1 MPGGKKK
8 SKSSSKK
15 KNKSSRNKDGGAKTT
30 TDNRKKAIPLDEVLL
45 QAEQAMEMSNVDA
58 PLQLFTYASG
68 ILRPRVHNNNNNT
81 STTDGNSM
89 QQDND
94 NDTNEQDKKILSTI
108 LGKMGEI
115 KASNGNVDGA
125 RSDFLDAVELLG
137 PSTYNN
143 NNNNNSNNDM
153 TTEVGECSSN
163 VETAQTCES
172 RASLHL
178 YLGQL
183 SCGNEALTSLNV
195 GVQELQYAVFILE
208 RIIESSANAKSD
220 EDDVDMDDGDDDDM
234 MSIGNLRRF
243 LIETR

>member
-8 SKSSSKK
+8 TKSSSKK
-15 KNKSSRNKDGGAKTT
+15 KNKSSRNKGGGATTT
-30 TDNRKKAIPLDEVLL
+30 TDDRKKAIPLDEVLS

-58 PLQLFTYASG
+58 ALQLFTYASG
-68 ILRPRVHNNNNNT
+68 ILRPRVHNNNNT
-81 STTDGNSM
+81 PATDGNSM

-94 NDTNEQDKKILSTI
+94 NDTIEQDKKILSTI

-137 PSTYNN
+137 PSTYN

-195 GVQELQYAVFILE
+195 GVQELQYAVCILE
-208 RIIESSANAKSD
+208 RIINSSANAKSI
-220 EDDVDMDDGDDDDM
+220 EDDVDMNDGDDNAM
-234 MSIGNLRRF
+234 MSIGNLKRF
-243 LIETR
+243 LIETK

>member
-15 KNKSSRNKDGGAKTT
+15 KNRSSRNNKDGGATTT
-30 TDNRKKAIPLDEVLL
+30 TDDRKKAIPLDEVLS

-58 PLQLFTYASG
+58 ALQLFTYASG
-68 ILRPRVHNNNNNT
+68 ILRPRVHNNT
-81 STTDGNSM
+81 SATDGNSM

-94 NDTNEQDKKILSTI
+94 NDTNEQDEKILSTI

-137 PSTYNN
+137 PSTYN

-183 SCGNEALTSLNV
+183 SCGNEALASLNV
-195 GVQELQYAVFILE
+195 GVQELQYAVCILE
-208 RIIESSANAKSD
+208 RIINSSANAKSD
-220 EDDVDMDDGDDDDM
+220 G
-234 MSIGNLRRF
+234 G
-243 LIETR
+243 

>member
-8 SKSSSKK
+8 TKSSSKK
-15 KNKSSRNKDGGAKTT
+15 KNKSSRNKGGGATTT
-30 TDNRKKAIPLDEVLL
+30 TDDRKKAIPLDEVLS
-45 QAEQAMEMSNVDA
+45 QADQAMEMSNVDA
-58 PLQLFTYASG
+58 ALQLFTYASG
-68 ILRPRVHNNNNNT
+68 ILRPRVHNNNNT
-81 STTDGNSM
+81 SATDGISM

-94 NDTNEQDKKILSTI
+94 NDTIEQDKKILSTI

-115 KASNGNVDGA
+115 KASNGNIDGA

-137 PSTYNN
+137 PSTYN

-195 GVQELQYAVFILE
+195 GVQELQYAVCILE
-208 RIIESSANAKSD
+208 RIINSSANAKSD
-220 EDDVDMDDGDDDDM
+220 GDDVDMDEEEDDDDM

>member
-8 SKSSSKK
+8 TKSSSKK
-15 KNKSSRNKDGGAKTT
+15 KNKSSRNKGGGATTT
-30 TDNRKKAIPLDEVLL
+30 TDDRKKAIPLDEVLS
-45 QAEQAMEMSNVDA
+45 QADQAMEMSNVDA
-58 PLQLFTYASG
+58 ALQLFTYASG

-81 STTDGNSM
+81 SATDGNSM

-108 LGKMGEI
+108 LGKMGEL

-137 PSTYNN
+137 PSTYN

-195 GVQELQYAVFILE
+195 GVQELQYAVCILE
-208 RIIESSANAKSD
+208 RIINSSANAKSD
-220 EDDVDMDDGDDDDM
+220 GDDVDMDEEEDDDDM

>member
-15 KNKSSRNKDGGAKTT
+15 KNKSSRNKDGGSTTT
-30 TDNRKKAIPLDEVLL
+30 TDNRKKAIPLDEVLS

-58 PLQLFTYASG
+58 ALQLFTYASG
-68 ILRPRVHNNNNNT
+68 ILRLRVYNNNNT
-81 STTDGNSM
+81 STTDGNM

-94 NDTNEQDKKILSTI
+94 NDTIEQDKKILSTI
-108 LGKMGEI
+108 LGKMGEL

-137 PSTYNN
+137 PSTH
-143 NNNNNSNNDM
+143 NNNNSNSDLA
-153 TTEVGECSSN
+153 TEVGECISN

-195 GVQELQYAVFILE
+195 GVQELQYAVCILE
-208 RIIESSANAKSD
+208 RIINSNANAKSD
-220 EDDVDMDDGDDDDM
+220 GDDVDMDDGEDNDDDM
-234 MSIGNLRRF
+234 TSIRNLKRF

>member
-8 SKSSSKK
+8 TKSSSKK
-15 KNKSSRNKDGGAKTT
+15 KNKSLRSNSRGATTT
-30 TDNRKKAIPLDEVLL
+30 TDDRKKAIPLDEVLS

-58 PLQLFTYASG
+58 ALQLFTYASG

-94 NDTNEQDKKILSTI
+94 DEAIEQDKKILSTI

-153 TTEVGECSSN
+153 KDGECISN

-195 GVQELQYAVFILE
+195 GVQELQYAVCILE

-220 EDDVDMDDGDDDDM
+220 GDDVEMNEEEDDDDM